1 MSDYWNFVPLE
12 KKHKRQEFDCG
23 NNELNQYLK
32 RYARQNDTKGISKAF
47 VATKADTPLV
57 IDGYYTISSSIIEF
71 SSISEDDRQKLP
83 AYPVPAGGRECVPVV
98 ERRRSAR
105 ACCIGR
111 LAVDNF
117 CQGQGLGTELL
128 VNALLR
134 IVKASNEIGIYAV
147 RVDAIDEMAKK
158 FYLKHEFIPFTDNE
172 LSLFLP
178 LKTIKQEFEQ

>member
-12 KKHKRQEFDCG
+12 KKHRRKEFDCG
-23 NNELNQYLK
+23 NDELNQYVR
-32 RYARQNDTKGISKAF
+32 RYARQNDTLGISKAF
-47 VATKADTPLV
+47 VATKAETPLAV
-57 IDGYYTISSSIIEF
+57 DGYYTISSSLIEF
-71 SSISEDDRQKLP
+71 SSIPEEDRQKLP
-83 AYPVPAGGRECVPVV
+83 AYPV
-98 ERRRSAR
+98 SA
-105 ACCIGR
+105 ALIGK

-134 IVKASNEIGIYAV
+134 IVKASEDIGIYAV
-147 RVDAIDEMAKK
+147 RVDAIDETAKK

-178 LKTIKQEFEQ
+178 LKTIKQEFV

>member
-12 KKHKRQEFDCG
+12 KKHRRQEFDCG

-57 IDGYYTISSSIIEF
+57 IDGYYTISSNIIEF
-71 SSISEDDRQKLP
+71 SSIPEDDRQKLP
-83 AYPVPAGGRECVPVV
+83 AYPV
-98 ERRRSAR
+98 SA
-105 ACCIGR
+105 ALIGR

-128 VNALLR
+128 VDALLR
-134 IVKASNEIGIYAV
+134 IVKASKEIGIYAV
-147 RVDAIDEMAKK
+147 RVDAIDEMAKQ
-158 FYLKHEFIPFTDNE
+158 FDLKHEFIPFTDNE

-178 LKTIKQEFEQ
+178 LQTIKQEFNK

>member
-1 MSDYWNFVPLE
+1 MSNYWNFVPLE
-12 KKHKRQEFDCG
+12 KKHNRKEFDCG
-23 NNELNQYLK
+23 NEELNQYLK
-32 RYARQNDTKGISKAF
+32 KYARQNNRKGISKAF
-47 VATKADTPLV
+47 VAVRPDTPST

-71 SSISEDDRQKLP
+71 SSLPFVTRQKLP
-83 AYPVPAGGRECVPVV
+83 AYPIPA
-98 ERRRSAR
+98 AL
-105 ACCIGR
+105 IGR

-134 IVKASNEIGIYAV
+134 IVKASEEIGIYAV
-147 RVDAIDEMAKK
+147 RVDAIDEVAKQ

-178 LKTIKQEFEQ
+178 LQTIEQEFLK

>member
-12 KKHKRQEFDCG
+12 KKHRRKEFDCG
-23 NNELNQYLK
+23 NDELNQYVR

-47 VATKADTPLV
+47 VATKAETPLAV
-57 IDGYYTISSSIIEF
+57 DGYYTISSSLIEF
-71 SSISEDDRQKLP
+71 SSIPEEDRQKLP
-83 AYPVPAGGRECVPVV
+83 AYPVPA
-98 ERRRSAR
+98 AL
-105 ACCIGR
+105 IGK

-134 IVKASNEIGIYAV
+134 IVKASEDIGIYAV
-147 RVDAIDEMAKK
+147 RVDAIDETAKK

-178 LKTIKQEFEQ
+178 LKTIKQEFV

>member
-12 KKHKRQEFDCG
+12 KKHKRKEFDCG
-23 NNELNQYLK
+23 NDELNQYLK
-32 RYARQNDTKGISKAF
+32 RYARQNDTKGINKAF
-47 VATKADTPLV
+47 VAIQPKIPLA
-57 IDGYYTISSSIIEF
+57 IDGYYTISSSLIEF
-71 SSISEDDRQKLP
+71 SSMPEEDRQKLP
-83 AYPVPAGGRECVPVV
+83 AYPVPA
-98 ERRRSAR
+98 AL
-105 ACCIGR
+105 IGR

-134 IVKASNEIGIYAV
+134 IVKASREIGIYAV
-147 RVDAIDEMAKK
+147 RVDAIDEGAKQ

-178 LKTIKQEFEQ
+178 LQTIKQEFVE